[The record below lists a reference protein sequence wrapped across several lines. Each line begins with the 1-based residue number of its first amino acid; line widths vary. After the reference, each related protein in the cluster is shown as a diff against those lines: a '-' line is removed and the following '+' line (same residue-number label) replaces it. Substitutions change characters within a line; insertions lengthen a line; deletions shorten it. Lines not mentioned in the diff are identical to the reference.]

1 MANASPRDT
10 RAGFDLYRSAGGT
23 ITLEDLNQKLSDAGY
38 GPVAKRTLDHYRKLV
53 EAGYTRYI
61 SINRFDVARA
71 AAPFEN
77 ASAKGRYDY
86 RGANL
91 GVNVVFAKSSRLF
104 EASGRATEIGEVGAI
119 IEFAESEVVDGLGQM
134 KPQAGDMVTIRYLE
148 AGRSTSGRVIEVDL
162 KNEPAL
168 VEVEYARLLSIA
180 DIGVGNELPVADTHF
195 VLSGPE
201 DQVQTLD
208 LVGRRLYLF
217 FELVEGVRALSNS
230 ASARQPEPAYAPP
243 PVLKRL
249 SVASPADLLVE
260 LVPQVTSIL
269 PLGLIAIV
277 LRMAWDFPAK
287 RKEWLEGT
295 GLAKQNALTDL
306 EIQMKELEL
315 QTKQQEAALRS
326 EMIERVRAAFPTSDL
341 AEEEAAQAIDDFVL
355 PPLRALGRSGVVSLE
370 APDDKGTPT
379 DRPDSD
385 TSRPPQ

>member
-10 RAGFDLYRSAGGT
+10 RAGFDVYRSAGGA
-23 ITLEDLNQKLSDAGY
+23 ITLDDLNQRLNDAGY
-38 GPVAKRTLDHYRKLV
+38 GPVAKRTFDHYRKLV
-53 EAGYTRYI
+53 DAGYSRYV

-86 RGANL
+86 RGADL
-91 GVNVVFAKSSRLF
+91 GVNVIFAKSSRLF
-104 EASGRATEIGEVGAI
+104 EASGRAIEIGEVGAI
-119 IEFAESEVVDGLGQM
+119 IEFAESEVADGLGQM

-148 AGRSTSGRVIEVDL
+148 AGRSASGRVIEVDL
-162 KNEPAL
+162 KNEPAV

-201 DQVQTLD
+201 DQIQTLD

-230 ASARQPEPAYAPP
+230 ASARQSEPAYAPP

-249 SVASPADLLVE
+249 TVASPADLLVE
-260 LVPQVTSIL
+260 LVPQMTAML
-269 PLGLIAIV
+269 PLGLIAMV
-277 LRMAWDFPAK
+277 LKAAWDFPAK

-295 GLAKQNALTDL
+295 GQAKQNALTDL
-306 EIQMKELEL
+306 EIQLKELEV

-326 EMIERVRAAFPTSDL
+326 EMIERALAAFPSSELTD
-341 AEEEAAQAIDDFVL
+341 EEAAQAIDDFVL
-355 PPLRALGRSGVVSLE
+355 PPLRALGRSGVVSIE
-370 APDDKGTPT
+370 PPDDTGSS
-379 DRPDSD
+379 DERQDSD
-385 TSRPPQ
+385 SS